1 MIVESQGTSYAV
13 HIKSNQYE
21 PEFLRSSRNCDR
33 SVRAAIQP
41 REVRQCARVNR
52 EHPVRKSGDLPPSLS
67 LATGK
72 EDTMPAEQ
80 KTKSLTFSVEQKGD
94 AALVHCRG
102 QLVAG
107 VGSEFAAHIR
117 KLIPDHKKIVL
128 DLTDL
133 TKVDSMGLGTL
144 VTLYTSAKRGGS
156 CIELINLGKQ
166 VRELLGI
173 THLLSLFG
181 DMCEKG
187 VAMKM

>member
-1 MIVESQGTSYAV
+1 MRLNQLGT
-13 HIKSNQYE
+13 
-21 PEFLRSSRNCDR
+21 
-33 SVRAAIQP
+33 
-41 REVRQCARVNR
+41 
-52 EHPVRKSGDLPPSLS
+52 PVRESGNLASQAF

-72 EDTMPAEQ
+72 EDTLPSAQ
-80 KTKSLTFSVEQKGD
+80 TTKSLTFSVEHKGET
-94 AALVHCRG
+94 ALVHCRG

-117 KLIPDHKKIVL
+117 KLIPEHKKIVL

-156 CIELINLGKQ
+156 CLELVNLGKQ

-173 THLLSLFG
+173 TNLLSLFG
-181 DMCEKG
+181 DMCDKG
-187 VAMKM
+187 VAIKF